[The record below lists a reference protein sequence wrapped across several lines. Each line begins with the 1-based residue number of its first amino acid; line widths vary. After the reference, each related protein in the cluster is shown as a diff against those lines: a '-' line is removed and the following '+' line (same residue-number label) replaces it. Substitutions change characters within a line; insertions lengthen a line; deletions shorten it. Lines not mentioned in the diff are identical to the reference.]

1 MAVDDAR
8 LRARRELEQIG
19 LSMESASYLAD
30 DRPPGGWESLVTHDR
45 LRAELADVRAEMH
58 TEFAGV
64 RVEIANLASELRGE
78 MRDQT
83 RWLTGVMLV
92 GMGLIAAILRVA

>member
-19 LSMESASYLAD
+19 LSMESASYLAG
-30 DRPPGGWESLVTHDR
+30 DRPPGGWESLVTHDH
-45 LRAELADVRAEMH
+45 LRAELAD
-58 TEFAGV
+58 V